1 MAGAARGSVRAF
13 GRREHAGGFT
23 RRRGAFF
30 IGFLGAGG
38 RFLQADRQEGSIPK
52 SIGWDASVST
62 IWRPKMTQNI
72 VVRVSGAV
80 LDPGKGFEDLFTN
93 AQRNKR
99 YYSVLANIIFTY

>member
-1 MAGAARGSVRAF
+1 MPELRLTTNIN
-13 GRREHAGGFT
+13 HLGFVNT
-23 RRRGAFF
+23 A
-30 IGFLGAGG
+30 I
-38 RFLQADRQEGSIPK
+38 LQADRQEGSIPK

-80 LDPGKGFEDLFTN
+80 LDPGKGFKDLFTN
-93 AQRNKR
+93 AQRDKR